1 MTVVSKS
8 VVTVVSKPVESKTV
22 VTVVSKTVASK
33 TVASKHEQLRICL
46 LVECRVRGA
55 REWVPE
61 GTFT

>member
-46 LVECRVRGA
+46 L
-55 REWVPE
+55 
-61 GTFT
+61 